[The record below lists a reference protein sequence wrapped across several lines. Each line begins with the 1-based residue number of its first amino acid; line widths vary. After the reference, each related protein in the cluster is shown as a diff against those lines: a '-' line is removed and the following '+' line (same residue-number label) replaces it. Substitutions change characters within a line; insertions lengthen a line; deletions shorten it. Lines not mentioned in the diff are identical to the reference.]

1 VRKSRFNEEQIIAIL
16 KEAEAGIAPD
26 ELCRRHGITRGSLYR
41 WKAKYGGMEVSEARR
56 LRQLEEENRQ
66 LKHAVAELLLD
77 KRALAGGGHKKVVG
91 PQMQRQ
97 AVGVMRSEA
106 VVSERRA
113 CGLVKAHRATCRYR
127 RRRVEDPGLRERLRE
142 LAATRR
148 RFGYRRLKI
157 LLKREGFAVNHKRV
171 YRLYVEEKLGLRRK
185 RGRRRMPTT
194 AARVPLQLPVRP
206 DQVWTMD
213 FTQDAFASGRKF
225 RTLNLMDGF
234 TRYAPRIEVDTSLP
248 GQRVVRVLEELKRR
262 GRKPEAIVIDNGSE
276 FTSQVMDQWAY
287 ENQVQLHFITPGRPM
302 ENGFIESFNGKFRDE
317 CLNENWFLDLAD
329 AREKIETWRCDYNQ
343 VRPHSALDYL
353 TPAEFAQR
361 SAAPSGCAR
370 MAPPDEAAS
379 SSGESVIAGVVLEN
393 PKPEKVSL
401 SLD

>member
-1 VRKSRFNEEQIIAIL
+1 
-16 KEAEAGIAPD
+16 
-26 ELCRRHGITRGSLYR
+26 
-41 WKAKYGGMEVSEARR
+41 
-56 LRQLEEENRQ
+56 
-66 LKHAVAELLLD
+66 
-77 KRALAGGGHKKVVG
+77 
-91 PQMQRQ
+91 MQRQ

-127 RRRVEDPGLRERLRE
+127 RRRVEDPRLRERLRE

-148 RFGYRRLKI
+148 RFGYRRLKV
-157 LLKREGFAVNHKRV
+157 LLQREGFAVNHKRV

-185 RGRRRMPTT
+185 RGRRRMPTAP

-248 GQRVVRVLEELKRR
+248 GQRVVRVLEELKRK

-276 FTSQVMDQWAY
+276 FTSQVMGQWAY

-343 VRPHSALDYL
+343 VRPHSALGYL
-353 TPAEFAQR
+353 TPAAFAQR

-370 MAPPDEAAS
+370 MAPPDGAAS
-379 SSGESVIAGVVLEN
+379 CSGESVIAGVVLEN